1 MRMLDKNRANVV
13 FVDCPFFFSVILK
26 HKKQPPRCVCVLSIA
41 GGVQPFV
48 IASRITFNYMKY
60 GRQ

>member
-41 GGVQPFV
+41 GVYNLLLLPAALLL
-48 IASRITFNYMKY
+48 II
-60 GRQ
+60 